1 LPIPNPESRI
11 PALDDLRDTWQTL
24 GREDPLWAVLSHADK
39 RGNRWRA
46 DEFLE
51 TGRAEIAAHMQVLD
65 ALGVPAEK
73 KLALDFGC
81 GAGRLT
87 RALAARFEHAI
98 GVDVSGSMIEAA
110 RALNAD
116 VGNAMFVENA
126 SPRLATIAD
135 ASVDLV
141 YSNMTL
147 QHIPPELALG
157 YVDEFYR
164 VLAPGGVAL
173 FHFVAG
179 TDESLRGRLYERM
192 SNRWMNPLRRVA
204 WRRSAVFEMHSLDE
218 DVMRERLARVPT
230 HVLINATH
238 DASAGPGWRGRRWYV
253 VNREEMPVSV
263 AMDGYS
269 IEARRSDAHIGAALI
284 EGRGHDA
291 HVGEALQNAL
301 VPGATFVDVG
311 ANIGVFTALGARLVG
326 DEGRVIAIEPIA
338 RNRVLIE
345 RTLRR
350 NGFDNVR
357 VIAAAA
363 SDGGGEIALRT
374 HPSTSN
380 SATEAAA
387 GERLRSAGGA
397 VERVAT
403 VALDDALADLDR
415 IDVVKIDVGG
425 MEPLV
430 VRGMRRIIARF
441 HPTLIVEFHP
451 WAIERASGESADAF
465 LDALAPRYARIDVLH
480 RDGSREACANAA
492 DVMRAWR
499 AFNERI
505 GLDGLAPID
514 VEFRAH

>member
-11 PALDDLRDTWQTL
+11 PALDHLRETWQTL

-65 ALGVPAEK
+65 ALGIPAERR
-73 KLALDFGC
+73 LALDFGC

-87 RALAARFEHAI
+87 RALAPQFDRAI
-98 GVDVSGSMIEAA
+98 GVDVSNSMIAAA
-110 RALNAD
+110 RALNND
-116 VGNAMFVENA
+116 IDNVSFVENA
-126 SPRLATIAD
+126 SPQLATIAD
-135 ASVDLV
+135 GCVDLV

-147 QHIPPELALG
+147 QHIPTELALD
-157 YVDEFYR
+157 YIDEFYR

-192 SNRWMNPLRRVA
+192 SNRWMNPLRRIA

-218 DVMRERLARVPT
+218 NVMRERLAQFPMLE
-230 HVLINATH
+230 LINATH

-253 VNREEMPVSV
+253 VNRDEMPIGV

-269 IEARRSDAHIGAALI
+269 IEARRSDVHIGAALI

-291 HVGEALQNAL
+291 HVAKALEAAL
-301 VPGATFVDVG
+301 SHGATFVDVG
-311 ANIGVFTALGARLVG
+311 ANIGIFTALGARLVG
-326 DEGRVIAIEPIA
+326 VEGRVIAIEPIA
-338 RNRVLIE
+338 RNRALID
-345 RTLRR
+345 RTIAR
-350 NGFDNVR
+350 NGFENVR

-363 SDGGGEIALRT
+363 SDRAGEIELRT

-380 SATEAAA
+380 SATLPAA
-387 GERLRSAGGA
+387 GERLRSEGGA
-397 VERVAT
+397 AARVAT
-403 VALDDALADLDR
+403 IALDDALGDLDR
-415 IDVVKIDVGG
+415 VDVVKIDVEG
-425 MEPLV
+425 MEPRV
-430 VRGMRRIIARF
+430 VRGMQRLIARF
-441 HPTLIVEFHP
+441 RPMLIVEFHP
-451 WAIERASGESADAF
+451 WAIERASGESADVF
-465 LDALAPRYARIDVLH
+465 LDELAPYYAHIDVLH
-480 RDGSREACANAA
+480 RDGTRESCADAA
-492 DVMRAWR
+492 AVMRAWR

-505 GLDGLAPID
+505 GLDGLAPLDI
-514 VEFRAH
+514 ELRAE